1 MANPYMYA
9 APVSDVVGGT
19 IGGETGQAV
28 SWGGKGAALGAT
40 LAGIPTLGIGAPLG
54 AGIGAGVGA
63 LASLFSKAGGSP
75 QQEAMGQLRKLEK
88 AKREQFRQTV
98 EEPTRE
104 AYRRSAISALQR
116 QQTGLARR
124 GLGDSP
130 MGVGLA
136 AGMQRQYDVDA
147 ESNIARVRAQMEGK
161 IADMEYLQRERAR
174 QEEEKINQG
183 LAQLGTRLFSDPGLW
198 DALEGI
204 ISPQDLS
211 EVVGA
216 DLTSNAIDSFTP
228 PGIGEIGWDEYFDQV
243 GKSNLENPDN
253 IWSPLNP

>member
-75 QQEAMGQLRKLEK
+75 QQEAMSQLRKLEK
-88 AKREQFRQTV
+88 AKREQFRQMV
-98 EEPTRE
+98 EDPTRE
-104 AYRRSAISALQR
+104 AYRRSAISALQQ

-136 AGMQRQYDVDA
+136 AGMQRQYDVEA

-161 IADMEYLQRERAR
+161 IADMEFLQRERAR

-216 DLTSNAIDSFTP
+216 TETGTNPLEPENLM
-228 PGIGEIGWDEYFDQV
+228 GDEWFDWFETV
-243 GKSNLENPDN
+243 GRQ
-253 IWSPLNP
+253 